1 MNETEYI
8 KEALLNKC
16 IQNFI
21 EAVLKNKAL
30 GLAED
35 TQNVSDWGTAVL
47 AALAIRD
54 KVEFINNDSVI
65 K

>member
-1 MNETEYI
+1 MKETEYI
-8 KEALLNKC
+8 KESLVNRC

-21 EAVLKNKAL
+21 EAVLKNTAH

-35 TQNVSDWGTAVL
+35 TQTVSDWGTAVL

-54 KVEFINNDSVI
+54 KVEFINNDSVT

>member
-8 KEALLNKC
+8 KEALVNKC

-21 EAVLKNKAL
+21 EAVLNNKAL

-54 KVEFINNDSVI
+54 KVEFINNDSLT

>member
-8 KEALLNKC
+8 KEALVNKC

-30 GLAED
+30 GLVED

-54 KVEFINNDSVI
+54 KVEFINNDSII